1 MLKGLILFYVH
12 WKKDNFSVKNNF
24 YTCTTPIVIFIKH
37 KLTFIIYKK
46 EKKYF
51 FPMETVNNLGSSAYN
66 IFWRVTGSHKAKLK
80 KNIEKKIGVVGKICT
95 VIMFIEM
102 GEFHWHLYLKNNF
115 MSLDF
120 SSVALDP
127 KHFTSISI
135 LKDPL
140 YFVWVKS
147 FQDIVW

>member
-1 MLKGLILFYVH
+1 MLKGLILFCVN

-24 YTCTTPIVIFIKH
+24 YTCTPPLVIFIKH
-37 KLTFIIYKK
+37 KLIFIMYNE

-51 FPMETVNNLGSSAYN
+51 FLWKLSNLGSSAYN

-80 KNIEKKIGVVGKICT
+80 KNIEKKFGVVEKKCT
-95 VIMFIEM
+95 VIMLIEM
-102 GEFHWHLYLKNNF
+102 GEFHWHLYLKSNF
-115 MSLDF
+115 VNLDF